1 MNDDTY
7 FGYLLESDNENDNGE
22 ESENC
27 GFYGKDNNCDDN
39 IEKRNTDDTEKKG
52 INYPFPQ
59 NHQDNQETEEQK
71 YLMVFP
77 NNINNNESINDSIN
91 EMSMTE
97 HIFYKKVQ
105 RNEDKEDNTVS
116 MKEEL
121 SDLNI
126 KSSITD
132 NDKEYIGKKRE
143 NKNNKYTHDKLRK
156 RVRII
161 ALKAIIYFV
170 NEKIKTFYKNIG
182 KGLLEKQF
190 KEIDKKNLSH
200 SKVDF
205 DKIFLEYKLK
215 EIFSWNISSKIT
227 SLLKEHNKNLLDQ
240 LINSELGGNYFKE
253 LFEMTFSQ
261 CLEHIQ
267 GKKNYEILNGMMN
280 LGKVMENFCDEKEIN
295 DDIFC
300 ENFNLIFMNYQELID
315 KKTPRK
321 PKNLK

>member
-1 MNDDTY
+1 M
-7 FGYLLESDNENDNGE
+7 L
-22 ESENC
+22 
-27 GFYGKDNNCDDN
+27 
-39 IEKRNTDDTEKKG
+39 
-52 INYPFPQ
+52 
-59 NHQDNQETEEQK
+59 
-71 YLMVFP
+71 
-77 NNINNNESINDSIN
+77 
-91 EMSMTE
+91 
-97 HIFYKKVQ
+97 
-105 RNEDKEDNTVS
+105 
-116 MKEEL
+116 
-121 SDLNI
+121 
-126 KSSITD
+126 
-132 NDKEYIGKKRE
+132 
-143 NKNNKYTHDKLRK
+143 
-156 RVRII
+156 
-161 ALKAIIYFV
+161 

-280 LGKVMENFCDEKEIN
+280 LGKVVENFCDEKEIN

-300 ENFNLIFMNYQELID
+300 ENINVIIKNNKELID

>member
-27 GFYGKDNNCDDN
+27 GFYGKDNNNDDN

-105 RNEDKEDNTVS
+105 KNEDKEDNTVS

-132 NDKEYIGKKRE
+132 NDKEYIGKKR
-143 NKNNKYTHDKLRK
+143 D
-156 RVRII
+156 
-161 ALKAIIYFV
+161 
-170 NEKIKTFYKNIG
+170 FYKNIG

-280 LGKVMENFCDEKEIN
+280 LGKVVDNFCDEKEIN